1 MVERTGIQR
10 RSISALMLV
19 VTWLVAVPPTAIGQP
34 SFGDVSITVLP
45 APPLRGVR
53 TTPAPGSTAG
63 GAARTLLVQLST
75 KRNRITD
82 TEDWFRN
89 NGLSLPEY
97 EIPNAAMQRPGN
109 VPAAIPQ
116 RYKGN
121 PLLRAIRQTGTL
133 LLVYG
138 TDPTG
143 ARYLVAVDPERYTYR
158 YGYDFTHY
166 VYPPGVDPKGRAGPQ
181 GIMWAV
187 ERDGVLYVSNSHL
200 TYARE
205 SRGMNAYLTGI
216 RAGTDGVLWRSV
228 PLVANSFTFEV
239 IGDFVVSGYGFTGE
253 RDYLYVL
260 NRVTGEV
267 VQRIA
272 LRTAPEYILRKGDRL
287 YVRGYNTDF
296 VFGIVQI
303 R

>member
-1 MVERTGIQR
+1 MLEHTLIR
-10 RSISALMLV
+10 RSFV
-19 VTWLVAVPPTAIGQP
+19 VSLLVAMWLAVVPPAIGQP
-34 SFGDVSITVLP
+34 SIDDVRVIVLP
-45 APPLRGVR
+45 APPVRGTR
-53 TTPAPGSTAG
+53 ATPAPGSTMG
-63 GAARTLLVQLST
+63 GAARTLLVQLSA
-75 KRNRITD
+75 KRNRIID

-97 EIPNAAMQRPGN
+97 EVPNAAMQRPGN
-109 VPAAIPQ
+109 VPAEIPQ

-121 PLLRAIRQTGTL
+121 PLLKAIRQSSTV

-143 ARYLVAVDPERYTYR
+143 ARYLIAADPERNSYR
-158 YGYDFTHY
+158 YAYDFAHY
-166 VYPPGVDPKGRAGPQ
+166 VYPPGIDPKGRAGPQ
-181 GIMWAV
+181 GVMWAV

-205 SRGMNAYLTGI
+205 TRGMNAYLTAV
-216 RAGTDGVLWRSV
+216 RAGTDVVLWRSL
-228 PLVANSFTFEV
+228 PLVANSFTFEI
-239 IGDFVVSGYGFTGE
+239 IGDFVVSGYGFTAE

-260 NRVTGEV
+260 NRLTGEV

-287 YVRGYNTDF
+287 YVRGYNTNF
-296 VFGIVQI
+296 IFGIVPI

>member
-1 MVERTGIQR
+1 MLERTVI
-10 RSISALMLV
+10 LMLIGM
-19 VTWLVAVPPTAIGQP
+19 WLVAVPPTAIGQP
-34 SFGDVSITVLP
+34 SIDDVTVIVLP
-45 APPLRGVR
+45 APTLRGVR
-53 TTPAPGSTAG
+53 ATPAPGSTAG
-63 GAARTLLVQLST
+63 GAARTLLVQLSA
-75 KRNRITD
+75 KRNRIID

-97 EIPNAAMQRPGN
+97 EIPNAAMQRPGT
-109 VPAAIPQ
+109 VPAGIPQ
-116 RYKGN
+116 RYRGN
-121 PLLRAIRQTGTL
+121 PLLKAIRQSGTV

-143 ARYLVAVDPERYTYR
+143 ARYLIAADAERHTYR
-158 YGYDFTHY
+158 YAYDFAHY
-166 VYPPGVDPKGRAGPQ
+166 VNPPWIDPKGRAGPQ

-187 ERDGVLYVSNSHL
+187 ERDGILYVSNSHL

-205 SRGMNAYLTGI
+205 SRGMNAYLTAV
-216 RAGTDGVLWRSV
+216 RAGTDGVLWRSS

-253 RDYLYVL
+253 RDYIYVL
-260 NRVTGEV
+260 NRLTGEV

-296 VFGIVQI
+296 IFGIVPI

>member
-1 MVERTGIQR
+1 MIEHTAIRR
-10 RSISALMLV
+10 RSLV
-19 VTWLVAVPPTAIGQP
+19 VALAVAAWLVAIPPVAIGQP
-34 SFGDVSITVLP
+34 SIDDVNITVLP
-45 APPLRGVR
+45 APSLRGVR
-53 TTPAPGSTAG
+53 ATPAPGSTVG
-63 GAARTLLVQLST
+63 GTARTLLIQLSV

-109 VPAAIPQ
+109 VPAGIPQ

-121 PLLRAIRQTGTL
+121 PLLKAIRQTATV

-143 ARYLVAVDPERYTYR
+143 ARYLIGADPERQTYR
-158 YGYDFTHY
+158 YAYDFTHY
-166 VYPPGVDPKGRAGPQ
+166 VNPAGVDPKGRAGPQ

-187 ERDGVLYVSNSHL
+187 ERDGMLYVSNSHL

-205 SRGMNAYLTGI
+205 SRGMNAYLTAI
-216 RAGTDGVLWRSV
+216 RAGTDTVLWRSV

-260 NRVTGEV
+260 NRLTGEV

-296 VFGIVQI
+296 IFGILPI